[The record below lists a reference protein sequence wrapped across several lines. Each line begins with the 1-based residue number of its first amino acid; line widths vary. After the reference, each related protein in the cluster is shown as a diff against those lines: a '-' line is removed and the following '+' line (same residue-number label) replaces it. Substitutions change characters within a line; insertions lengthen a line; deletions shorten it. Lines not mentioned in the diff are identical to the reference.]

1 MKEDQE
7 SLKLIE
13 RLIAEEKN
21 QLKQQED
28 YDELMALKLQEFN
41 RKTNK
46 DYGIRNRNNQI
57 NYSEDCIIIDDWIIQ
72 YSFWFTLI
80 ILTKDFF

>member
-1 MKEDQE
+1 MKEDEE

-21 QLKQQED
+21 ELKQQED

-57 NYSEDCIIIDDWIIQ
+57 NYSEDCIIIDD
-72 YSFWFTLI
+72 
-80 ILTKDFF
+80 